1 MLKWVYW
8 PSPPH
13 GALSSSSSPA
23 LHYLRRYSVGVDF
36 MQRWVKIRVRWSKN
50 LWPKYLL
57 PLKVEVRKKEGEGMV
72 ALERIKFIIEV
83 RTEEA

>member
-23 LHYLRRYSVGVDF
+23 LHSLKQYLAGVASMRRWEG
-36 MQRWVKIRVRWSKN
+36 IPVRWNKKCLNKFMNMFKPDKSTSIKEYLDSVSKAG
-50 LWPKYLL
+50 LQ
-57 PLKVEVRKKEGEGMV
+57 EFTFSFG
-72 ALERIKFIIEV
+72 
-83 RTEEA
+83 

>member
-1 MLKWVYW
+1 M
-8 PSPPH
+8 S
-13 GALSSSSSPA
+13 
-23 LHYLRRYSVGVDF
+23 
-36 MQRWVKIRVRWSKN
+36 RWVKTPVRWSKN

-57 PLKVEVRKKEGEGMV
+57 PLKAEVCKKEGIV

>member
-1 MLKWVYW
+1 
-8 PSPPH
+8 
-13 GALSSSSSPA
+13 
-23 LHYLRRYSVGVDF
+23 
-36 MQRWVKIRVRWSKN
+36 
-50 LWPKYLL
+50 L